1 MTMRDGNGDQ
11 GSRTIITR
19 RRFLAASG
27 AMALA
32 SVLAACGDTAAV
44 PPTTGTGSTA
54 ATTGATTATGGA
66 TTAAAPATTAAAP
79 ATAAASGATTMTGG
93 ATTMAATTAAA
104 MPASASTGKPIKGT
118 EITILWMPP
127 SIQEASDLQEK
138 NMDDW
143 AKGAGVKLTKDTVAL
158 DQWDAKLATNA
169 QTKQGADLVSMY
181 AQHVATNENVMMD
194 ITDFAGQL
202 GTKVGGWYDGPKTV
216 SVRPNNQW
224 KALPAAIYGQYWI
237 YRQDLFQQAG
247 VTAWPETYEDFHQVG
262 KKLKAAGTPIGH
274 TLGHAVTDGA
284 THNYSLM
291 WSYGAKE
298 TEADGKTLALN
309 SKEMMDCLTFFQSY
323 YKDSLAENAFAWDE
337 TGNNNAYNSGQIAA
351 TNNANTI
358 YAGLLKNDP
367 GLAMKSNHGNT
378 LKGPAGGFQYMSMQF
393 WGIPTYA
400 KNVDAAKAYL
410 TDAFYTKDFQTAW
423 TKAGNGYNLPP
434 FGLLESVDAAW
445 PSDPK
450 LASARTLAKTT
461 RVPGSPGPYT
471 STIGAAQ
478 NKFIIVD
485 MFAKVAQGMAPKDAI
500 AFAVNE
506 YTVLLK
512 GM

>member
-1 MTMRDGNGDQ
+1 MTERETDIQFGARMM
-11 GSRTIITR
+11 ITR
-19 RRFLAASG
+19 RRFLVG
-27 AMALA
+27 ATATAGVAIL
-32 SVLAACGDTAAV
+32 VACGGGSSATDTPKPAGGTSGTAA
-44 PPTTGTGSTA
+44 PAGGTTGT
-54 ATTGATTATGGA
+54 
-66 TTAAAPATTAAAP
+66 AAPA
-79 ATAAASGATTMTGG
+79 
-93 ATTMAATTAAA
+93 
-104 MPASASTGKPIKGT
+104 ASTGKPIKGT
-118 EITILWMPP
+118 EVTILWMPP

-194 ITDFAGQL
+194 ISDLSGQL
-202 GTKVGGWYDGPKTV
+202 NTTVGGWYDGPK
-216 SVRPNNQW
+216 SVCIRGDGKW

-237 YRQDLFQQAG
+237 YRQDLFQKAG
-247 VTAWPETYEDFHQVG
+247 ITEFPKTYEDFHQAG

-291 WSYGAKE
+291 WSFGAKE
-298 TEADGKTLALN
+298 FEADGKTVALN
-309 SKEMMDCLTFFQSY
+309 SKEMMDCLTFFQQY

-337 TGNNNAYNSGQIAA
+337 TGNNLAYNSGQIAA

-358 YAGLLKNDP
+358 YAGLLKTDP
-367 GLAMKSNHGNT
+367 TLAGNSNHGVT
-378 LKGPAGGFQYMSMQF
+378 IAGPGGAFQYMSMQY

-434 FGLLESVDAAW
+434 FPMLDTVDAAW
-445 PSDPK
+445 PTDPK

-461 RVPGSPGPYT
+461 RMPGSPGPFT
-471 STIGAAQ
+471 QVVGAAQ

-485 MFAKVAQGMAPKDAI
+485 TFAKVAQGTAPKDAI

-506 YTVLLK
+506 YNVLLK
-512 GM
+512 GG

>member
-1 MTMRDGNGDQ
+1 MCDGDIRRKGRLMSERKT
-11 GSRTIITR
+11 GTGFGAVVMTR
-19 RRFLAASG
+19 RRFLAG
-27 AMALA
+27 ATAA
-32 SVLAACGDTAAV
+32 AGAAILAACGGGSSATDT
-44 PPTTGTGSTA
+44 PK
-54 ATTGATTATGGA
+54 
-66 TTAAAPATTAAAP
+66 PA
-79 ATAAASGATTMTGG
+79 AAASG
-93 ATTMAATTAAA
+93 TTAPGGTTATQA
-104 MPASASTGKPIKGT
+104 PASAATGKPIKGT
-118 EITILWMPP
+118 ELTVLWMQG
-127 SIQEASDLQEK
+127 SIQSATDLQEK

-169 QTKQGADLVSMY
+169 QTKQGADLVNMY

-194 ITDFAGQL
+194 ISDLAGQL
-202 GTKVGGWYDGPKTV
+202 NTAVGGWYDGPK
-216 SVRPNNQW
+216 SVCIRGDGKW

-237 YRQDLFQQAG
+237 YRQDLFQKAG
-247 VTAWPETYEDFHQVG
+247 IDKWPTTYEEFHQAG

-291 WSYGAKE
+291 WSFGAKE
-298 TEADGKTLALN
+298 FEADGKTLALN

-337 TGNNNAYNSGQIAA
+337 TGNNLAYTSKQIAA

-358 YAGLLKNDP
+358 YAGLLKTDP
-367 GLAMKSNHGNT
+367 ELAGNSNHGT
-378 LKGPAGGFQYMSMQF
+378 TIAGPGGAFQYMSMEY

-410 TDAFYTKDFQTAW
+410 TEGFYNKDFQTQW
-423 TKAGNGYNLPP
+423 TKLGNGYNLPP
-434 FGLLESVDAAW
+434 FPMLDTVDAAW
-445 PSDPK
+445 PTDPK

-461 RVPGSPGPYT
+461 RMPGSPGPFT
-471 STIGAAQ
+471 QVVGAAQ
-478 NKFIIVD
+478 NKFIIID
-485 MFAKVAQGMAPKDAI
+485 MFAKVAQGTAPKDAI

-506 YTVLLK
+506 YNVLLK
-512 GM
+512 GG

>member
-1 MTMRDGNGDQ
+1 
-11 GSRTIITR
+11 
-19 RRFLAASG
+19 
-27 AMALA
+27 MA
-32 SVLAACGDTAAV
+32 
-44 PPTTGTGSTA
+44 
-54 ATTGATTATGGA
+54 
-66 TTAAAPATTAAAP
+66 
-79 ATAAASGATTMTGG
+79 
-93 ATTMAATTAAA
+93 
-104 MPASASTGKPIKGT
+104 
-118 EITILWMPP
+118 P
-127 SIQEASDLQEK
+127 SIQAAADIQEK

-194 ITDFAGQL
+194 ISDLSGQL
-202 GTKVGGWYDGPKTV
+202 NTAVGGWYDGPK
-216 SVRPNNQW
+216 SVCIRGDGKW

-237 YRQDLFQQAG
+237 YRQDLFQKAG
-247 VTAWPETYEDFHQVG
+247 VTEFPKTYEDFHQAG

-291 WSYGAKE
+291 WSFGAKE
-298 TEADGKTLALN
+298 FEADGKTVAIN
-309 SKEMMDCLTFFQSY
+309 SKEMMDCLTFFQTY
-323 YKDSLAENAFAWDE
+323 FKDSLAENAFAWDE
-337 TGNNNAYNSGQIAA
+337 TGNNLAYNSGQIAA

-358 YAGLLKNDP
+358 YAGLLKTDP
-367 GLAMKSNHGNT
+367 PLAGNSSHGVT
-378 LKGPAGGFQYMSMQF
+378 IAGPGGAFQYMSMQY

-434 FGLLESVDAAW
+434 FPMLDSVDAAW
-445 PSDPK
+445 PTDPK
-450 LASARTLAKTT
+450 LASARTLAKST
-461 RVPGSPGPYT
+461 RMPGSPGPFT
-471 STIGAAQ
+471 QVVGAAQ
-478 NKFIIVD
+478 NKFIIID
-485 MFAKVAQGMAPKDAI
+485 MFAKVAQGTAPKDAI

-506 YTVLLK
+506 YNVLLK
-512 GM
+512 GG

>member
-1 MTMRDGNGDQ
+1 MFDEMSKKIGARAFM
-11 GSRTIITR
+11 SRRGFIAGAT
-19 RRFLAASG
+19 AAAG
-27 AMALA
+27 AAI
-32 SVLAACGDTAAV
+32 LAACGGSSAATDTPKPATGATSA
-44 PPTTGTGSTA
+44 PAGATGTTGT
-54 ATTGATTATGGA
+54 
-66 TTAAAPATTAAAP
+66 AAPA
-79 ATAAASGATTMTGG
+79 
-93 ATTMAATTAAA
+93 
-104 MPASASTGKPIKGT
+104 ASAGKPIKGT
-118 EITILWMPP
+118 EVTILWMSP
-127 SIQEASDLQEK
+127 SIQAAADIQEK
-138 NMDDW
+138 SMDDW

-181 AQHVATNENVMMD
+181 AQHVATNENVMTD
-194 ITDFAGQL
+194 ISDLSGQL
-202 GTKVGGWYDGPKTV
+202 NTTVGGWYDGPK
-216 SVRPNNQW
+216 SVCIRGDGKW

-237 YRQDLFQQAG
+237 YRTDLFQKAG
-247 VTAWPETYEDFHQVG
+247 ITEFPKTYEDFHQAG

-291 WSYGAKE
+291 WSFGAKE
-298 TEADGKTLALN
+298 FEADGKTVALN
-309 SKEMMDCLTFFQSY
+309 SKEMMDCLTFFQTY

-337 TGNNNAYNSGQIAA
+337 TGNNLAYTSKQIAA

-358 YAGLLKNDP
+358 YAGLLKTDAELAGNSSHGVTIAGP
-367 GLAMKSNHGNT
+367 GGA
-378 LKGPAGGFQYMSMQF
+378 FQYMSMQY

-434 FGLLESVDAAW
+434 FPMLDSVDAAW
-445 PSDPK
+445 PTDPK

-461 RVPGSPGPYT
+461 RMPGSPGPFT
-471 STIGAAQ
+471 QVVGAAQ
-478 NKFIIVD
+478 NKFIIID
-485 MFAKVAQGMAPKDAI
+485 TFAKVAQGMAPKDAI

-506 YTVLLK
+506 YNVLLK
-512 GM
+512 GG

>member
-1 MTMRDGNGDQ
+1 MSGREMGKVFGAVV
-11 GSRTIITR
+11 ITR
-19 RRFLAASG
+19 RRFLAG
-27 AMALA
+27 ATAA
-32 SVLAACGDTAAV
+32 AGAAILAACGGGSSATDT
-44 PPTTGTGSTA
+44 PKP
-54 ATTGATTATGGA
+54 
-66 TTAAAPATTAAAP
+66 
-79 ATAAASGATTMTGG
+79 AAASG
-93 ATTMAATTAAA
+93 TTAPAA
-104 MPASASTGKPIKGT
+104 AAPTAAGSAAAGTTATQAPASASAGKPIKGT

-127 SIQEASDLQEK
+127 SIQAAADLQEK

-181 AQHVATNENVMMD
+181 AQHVATNENVMID
-194 ITDFAGQL
+194 ISDLSGQL
-202 GTKVGGWYDGPKTV
+202 NTTVGGWYDGPK
-216 SVRPNNQW
+216 SVCIRGDGKW
-224 KALPAAIYGQYWI
+224 KAVPAAIYGQYWI
-237 YRQDLFQQAG
+237 YRTDLFKQAG
-247 VTAWPETYEDFHQVG
+247 ITAFPTTYEDFHQAG

-291 WSYGAKE
+291 WSFGAKE
-298 TEADGKTLALN
+298 FEADGKTVALN
-309 SKEMMDCLTFFQSY
+309 SKEMLDCLTFFQTY

-337 TGNNNAYNSGQIAA
+337 TGNNLAYTSKQVAV

-358 YAGLLKNDP
+358 YAGILKTDP
-367 GLAMKSNHGNT
+367 DLAANSSHGVT
-378 LKGPAGGFQYMSMQF
+378 IGGPGGAFQYMSMQY

-410 TDAFYTKDFQTAW
+410 TDAFYTKDFQTQW

-434 FGLLESVDAAW
+434 FPMLDSVDAAW
-445 PSDPK
+445 PTDPK

-461 RVPGSPGPYT
+461 RMPGSPGPFT
-471 STIGAAQ
+471 QVVGAAQ
-478 NKFIIVD
+478 NKFIIID
-485 MFAKVAQGMAPKDAI
+485 TFAKVAQGTAPKDAI

-506 YTVLLK
+506 YNVLLK
-512 GM
+512 GG

>member
-1 MTMRDGNGDQ
+1 MSDAMSNRFRA
-11 GSRTIITR
+11 RTIITR
-19 RRFLAASG
+19 RRFLAVSSA
-27 AMALA
+27 AALG
-32 SVLAACGDTAAV
+32 SLLAACGGGGSVTDTPKPAGG
-44 PPTTGTGSTA
+44 TTGTTAPAPTA
-54 ATTGATTATGGA
+54 AGGASAAAGGTTATQV
-66 TTAAAPATTAAAP
+66 
-79 ATAAASGATTMTGG
+79 
-93 ATTMAATTAAA
+93 
-104 MPASASTGKPIKGT
+104 PASASAGKPIKGT
-118 EITILWMPP
+118 EITVLWMPP
-127 SIQEASDLQEK
+127 SIQAAADLQEK

-181 AQHVATNENVMMD
+181 AQHVATNENVMID
-194 ITDFAGQL
+194 LSDLSGQL
-202 GTKVGGWYDGPKTV
+202 NTTVGGWYDGPK
-216 SVRPNNQW
+216 SVCIRGDSKW

-237 YRQDLFQQAG
+237 YRTDLFQKAG
-247 VTAWPETYEDFHQVG
+247 ITEFPKTYEDFHQAG

-291 WSYGAKE
+291 WSFGAKE
-298 TEADGKTLALN
+298 FEADGKTIALN
-309 SKEMMDCLTFFQSY
+309 SKEMLDCLTFFQAY

-337 TGNNNAYNSGQIAA
+337 TGNNLAYTSKQIAA

-358 YAGLLKNDP
+358 YAGLLKTDP
-367 GLAMKSNHGNT
+367 ELAGNSSHGAT
-378 LKGPAGGFQYMSMQF
+378 IAGPGGAFQYMSMQY

-410 TDAFYTKDFQTAW
+410 TEAFYTKDFQTQW

-434 FGLLESVDAAW
+434 FPMLDSVDAAW
-445 PSDPK
+445 PTDPK

-461 RVPGSPGPYT
+461 RMPGSPGPFT
-471 STIGAAQ
+471 QVVGAAQ
-478 NKFIIVD
+478 NKFIIID
-485 MFAKVAQGMAPKDAI
+485 TFAKVAQGTAPKDAI

-506 YTVLLK
+506 YNVLLK
-512 GM
+512 GG

>member
-1 MTMRDGNGDQ
+1 MTTGNGNGNGEQ
-11 GSRTIITR
+11 GSHTIIMR

-32 SVLAACGDTAAV
+32 SVLAACGDTAVA
-44 PPTTGTGSTA
+44 PTTGTGSTA
-54 ATTGATTATGGA
+54 ATQGATAIIGGA
-66 TTAAAPATTAAAP
+66 PTAAAAPTTAAATVSGTVAMTGGTTAA
-79 ATAAASGATTMTGG
+79 T
-93 ATTMAATTAAA
+93 
-104 MPASASTGKPIKGT
+104 MPASAATGKPIKGT
-118 EITILWMPP
+118 EVTILWMAP
-127 SIQEASDLQEK
+127 SIQDAADLQEK

-143 AKGAGVKLTKDTVAL
+143 AKGAGVKLTKDSVAL

-169 QTKQGADLVSMY
+169 QTKQGADLVSLY
-181 AQHVATNENVMMD
+181 AQHLGTNENVMMD
-194 ITDFAGQL
+194 ITDFAGQI
-202 GTKVGGWYDGPKTV
+202 GSKVGGWYDGPKTV
-216 SVRPNNQW
+216 AVRPNAQW

-247 VTAWPETYEDFHQVG
+247 IDKWPETYEDLHQAG

-337 TGNNNAYNSGQIAA
+337 TGNNNAYNSGQVAA

-358 YAGLLKNDP
+358 YAGLRKNDA
-367 GLAMKSNHGNT
+367 GLAMKSNHGVT
-378 LKGPAGGFQYMSMQF
+378 LKGPAGAFQYMSMQF

-410 TDAFYTKDFQTAW
+410 TEAFYTKDFQTAW

-434 FGLLESVDAAW
+434 FGLLESVDDAW
-445 PSDPK
+445 PTDPK
-450 LASARTLAKTT
+450 LASARILAKTA

-471 STIGAAQ
+471 SIIGAAQ
-478 NKFIIVD
+478 NKFIIID
-485 MFAKVAQGMAPKDAI
+485 MFAKVAQGSSPKDAI
-500 AFAVNE
+500 AFAMNE
-506 YTVLLK
+506 YNVLLK
-512 GM
+512 GA

>member
-1 MTMRDGNGDQ
+1 MSDAVSNGF
-11 GSRTIITR
+11 GIRTIITR
-19 RRFLAASG
+19 RRFLAVSSA
-27 AMALA
+27 AALG
-32 SVLAACGDTAAV
+32 SLLAACGGSSATDTPKPAAGASGTAA
-44 PPTTGTGSTA
+44 PAGGTTGT
-54 ATTGATTATGGA
+54 
-66 TTAAAPATTAAAP
+66 AAPA
-79 ATAAASGATTMTGG
+79 
-93 ATTMAATTAAA
+93 
-104 MPASASTGKPIKGT
+104 ASTGKPIKGT
-118 EITILWMPP
+118 ELTVLWMQG
-127 SIQEASDLQEK
+127 SIQSATDLQEK

-169 QTKQGADLVSMY
+169 QTKQGADLVNMY

-194 ITDFAGQL
+194 ISDLSGQL
-202 GTKVGGWYDGPKTV
+202 NTAVGGWYDGPK
-216 SVRPNNQW
+216 SVCIRADGKW

-237 YRQDLFQQAG
+237 YRQDLFQKAG
-247 VTAWPETYEDFHQVG
+247 IDKWPTTYEEFHQAG

-291 WSYGAKE
+291 WSFGAKE
-298 TEADGKTLALN
+298 FEADGKTLALN

-337 TGNNNAYNSGQIAA
+337 TGNNLAYTSKQIAA

-358 YAGLLKNDP
+358 YAGLLKTDP
-367 GLAMKSNHGNT
+367 ELAGNSNHGTT
-378 LKGPAGGFQYMSMQF
+378 LAGPGGAFQYMSMEY

-410 TDAFYTKDFQTAW
+410 TEGFYNKDFQTQW
-423 TKAGNGYNLPP
+423 TKLGNGYNLPP
-434 FGLLESVDAAW
+434 FPMLDNVDAAW
-445 PSDPK
+445 PTDPK

-461 RVPGSPGPYT
+461 RMPGSPGPFT
-471 STIGAAQ
+471 QVVGAAQ
-478 NKFIIVD
+478 NKFIIID

-506 YTVLLK
+506 YNVLLK
-512 GM
+512 GG

>member
-1 MTMRDGNGDQ
+1 MVTRDENGDQ
-11 GSRTIITR
+11 GSHTIITR

-32 SVLAACGDTAAV
+32 SVLAACGDTALA
-44 PPTTGTGSTA
+44 PTTGSTA
-54 ATTGATTATGGA
+54 APAGAATTAATKAPAGTTSGA
-66 TTAAAPATTAAAP
+66 TTAAAPAPT
-79 ATAAASGATTMTGG
+79 TAAASGTAAMTAG
-93 ATTMAATTAAA
+93 TTAAT

-127 SIQEASDLQEK
+127 SIQEAADLQEK

-181 AQHVATNENVMMD
+181 AQHVGTNENVMMD
-194 ITDFAGQL
+194 ISDFAGQI
-202 GTKVGGWYDGPKTV
+202 GSKVSGWYDGPKTV
-216 SVRPNNQW
+216 SVRPNGQW

-237 YRQDLFQQAG
+237 YREDLFKQAG
-247 VTAWPETYEDFHQVG
+247 VDKWPETYEDLHQAG

-337 TGNNNAYNSGQIAA
+337 TGNNNAYNSGQVAA

-358 YAGLLKNDP
+358 YAGLLKNDA
-367 GLAMKSNHGNT
+367 GLAMKSNHGVT
-378 LKGPAGGFQYMSMQF
+378 LKGPAGAFQYMSMQF

-410 TDAFYTKDFQTAW
+410 SDAFYTKDFQTAW

-445 PSDPK
+445 PTDPK
-450 LASARTLAKTT
+450 LASARTLAKTA

-478 NKFIIVD
+478 NKFIIID
-485 MFAKVAQGMAPKDAI
+485 TFAKVAQGMAPKDAI

-512 GM
+512 GG

>member
-1 MTMRDGNGDQ
+1 MTEQTGRGTHTQ
-11 GSRTIITR
+11 TAFTR

-27 AMALA
+27 AIALG
-32 SVLAACGDTAAV
+32 SLLAACG
-44 PPTTGTGSTA
+44 GTEDA
-54 ATTGATTATGGA
+54 ATATAKPAGTTATTANAPAATSAPAGA
-66 TTAAAPATTAAAP
+66 TASTSGTTQTQPA
-79 ATAAASGATTMTGG
+79 
-93 ATTMAATTAAA
+93 MAAT
-104 MPASASTGKPIKGT
+104 TGKPIKGT
-118 EITILWMPP
+118 ELTVLWMPP
-127 SIQEASDLQEK
+127 SIQAAADIQEK
-138 NMDDW
+138 NMDEW
-143 AKGAGVKLTKDTVAL
+143 AKAAGVKLTKDTVAL

-194 ITDFAGQL
+194 ISDL
-202 GTKVGGWYDGPKTV
+202 SGTIGTQVGGWYDGPKTV
-216 SVRPNNQW
+216 SIRANNQW

-247 VTAWPETYEDFHQVG
+247 VMNWPETWEDLHQAG

-298 TEADGKTLALN
+298 FEADGKTLALN
-309 SKEMMDCLTFFQSY
+309 SKEMMDCLTFFQQH

-337 TGNNNAYNSGQIAA
+337 TGNNNAYNSGQVAA

-358 YAGLLKNDP
+358 YAGLVKNDP
-367 GLAMKSNHGNT
+367 GLAMKSSHGTT
-378 LKGPAGGFQYMSMQF
+378 LKGPGGAFQYMSMQF

-410 TDAFYTKDFQTAW
+410 TEAFYTKDFQTAW

-434 FGLLESVDAAW
+434 FAMLESVDAAW
-445 PSDPK
+445 PTDTK

-471 STIGAAQ
+471 SVVGAAQ
-478 NKFIIVD
+478 NKFIIID
-485 MFAKVAQGMAPKDAI
+485 TFAKVAQGTSPKDAI
-500 AFAVNE
+500 AFAMNE
-506 YTVLLK
+506 YTTLLK
-512 GM
+512 GQ